1 MLLSF
6 DVPVPMLVHRDRH
19 IEGLAWPVAAYAHA
33 CGPAARVCLG
43 RTGCPPSMPACLAV
57 PVALTATERHRLKK
71 MAYGHKTPY
80 LARQRATI
88 VLLAARGRSN
98 ARIAAE
104 TCLHVDTVRTWRG
117 RFAAGRLPAL
127 ADRKRSGRPPRF
139 TPVQVVEAK
148 ALACQ
153 LPGESCTPLSRW
165 SCPELAAE
173 LTARGITDTVS
184 ASTVSRW
191 LHQDA
196 LKPWQYQ
203 SWIFIRDPD
212 FRARAERV
220 LDLYAST
227 WQGQKL
233 GEDEYVI
240 SADEK
245 TSIQARCRCHPTLAP
260 GQGRAMRVNHTYD
273 RGGALAYL
281 AAYDVH
287 HAKVFGRTEPKTGI
301 GPFMSLVAQVMK
313 QEPYASA
320 KRVFWIVGNGSS
332 HRGRKAADRLT
343 AAFPN
348 AVMVHTPVHASWLN
362 QVEIYFSVVHRK
374 VVSPNDFTD
383 LAQVGKR
390 LRAFEDRYNTAQP
403 FQWKFTT
410 SDLDDL
416 LARLD
421 RHTADHQEES
431 SASRAA

>member
-1 MLLSF
+1 MAI
-6 DVPVPMLVHRDRH
+6 R
-19 IEGLAWPVAAYAHA
+19 AAVA
-33 CGPAARVCLG
+33 V
-43 RTGCPPSMPACLAV
+43 V
-57 PVALTATERHRLKK
+57 LTAAERHRLKK
-71 MAYGHKTPY
+71 MAYGHKTPHQ
-80 LARQRATI
+80 ARQRAAV

-104 TCLHVDTVRTWRG
+104 THLHVDTVRTWRG
-117 RFAAGRLPAL
+117 RFAYGGLPAL
-127 ADRKRSGRPPRF
+127 ADRKRSGRPARF
-139 TPVQVVEAK
+139 TPVQVAEAK

-153 LPGESCTPLSRW
+153 LPAETGVPLARW

-173 LTARGITDTVS
+173 LTARGITETVS
-184 ASTVSRW
+184 ASTVRRW
-191 LHQDA
+191 LREDA
-196 LKPWQYQ
+196 LKPWQYR

-212 FRARAERV
+212 FRVKTQRV
-220 LDLYAST
+220 LDLYART
-227 WQGQKL
+227 FEGVPL
-233 GEDEYVI
+233 GADEYVI

-260 GQGRAMRVNHTYD
+260 GQARAMRVNHTYG

-301 GPFMSLVAQVMK
+301 DPFMNLVAQVMT

-320 KRVFWIVGNGSS
+320 ERVFWIVDNGSS
-332 HRGRKAADRLT
+332 HRGKKAADRLT
-343 AAFPN
+343 SAFPN

-362 QVEIYFSVVHRK
+362 QVEIYFSVVQRK

-383 LAQVGKR
+383 LAQVGDR
-390 LRAFEDRYNTAQP
+390 LRAFEDRYNATAQP

-421 RHTADHQEES
+421 RHTADHPEES
-431 SASRAA
+431 SATPEA